1 MGGHW
6 CQNCPARGPGV
17 SWPGDGW
24 LWVRVRG
31 AHGWRGQGWLQGLVA
46 AVSKRFA
53 PQHLQFL
60 LWKLP
65 KAPLGAEAC
74 HSLHVVAGAV
84 PFLQMPG
91 ERWQCPKDT
100 GGRTAALHQGS
111 ERPDGILC
119 LETFTPHPLQQRT
132 PQHPSIPWI
141 ITGSSPGAAGDSPT
155 SRRQPGGSRFVGFLH
170 ELLRASPPAPFLHP
184 VPATLRPCEM
194 LHETLRSPLGCSA
207 LGLAPEP
214 VEVPGNRSRMAP
226 SE

>member
-31 AHGWRGQGWLQGLVA
+31 AHGWRGQGWPRGLVA

-132 PQHPSIPWI
+132 PQHPSIPRI
-141 ITGSSPGAAGDSPT
+141 ITGSSPGAAGDVPHPAGTRVAVGLWGSCMN
-155 SRRQPGGSRFVGFLH
+155 SSGLRHQPRASHAKTLRDAPRNPPRSLGLFCSWTGSRAH
-170 ELLRASPPAPFLHP
+170 
-184 VPATLRPCEM
+184 
-194 LHETLRSPLGCSA
+194 
-207 LGLAPEP
+207 
-214 VEVPGNRSRMAP
+214 
-226 SE
+226 